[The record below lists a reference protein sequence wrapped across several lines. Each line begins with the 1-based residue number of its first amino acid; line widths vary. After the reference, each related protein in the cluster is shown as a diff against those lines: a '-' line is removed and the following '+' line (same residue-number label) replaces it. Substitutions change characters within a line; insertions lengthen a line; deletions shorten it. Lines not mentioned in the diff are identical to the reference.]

1 MQIEVR
7 EAVEA
12 EYESIG
18 ELTVAAYRTID
29 PDLGRYEARIRD
41 VAGRAAAATVLVAL
55 LDGAVAGTATY
66 VADSRSPMAESQ
78 DPNDAGIRMLAVDPP
93 AMGNGIGTRLVER
106 CIELARA
113 DAKRRVVLLSR
124 PEMVVAQVI
133 YRRLGFARAPDLDE
147 VVPGGPALLG
157 FALDL

>member
-1 MQIEVR
+1 MHIEVR

-12 EYESIG
+12 EHEQIG

-41 VAGRAAAATVLVAL
+41 VAGRATRATVLVAL
-55 LDGAVAGTATY
+55 LDGAVSGTATY
-66 VADSRSPMAESQ
+66 VGDARSPMAESQ
-78 DPNDAGIRMLAVDPP
+78 DPDDAGIRMLAVDPA
-93 AMGNGIGTRLVER
+93 AMGHGIGTRLVER

-113 DAKRRVVLLSR
+113 DAKRRLVLLSR
-124 PEMVVAQVI
+124 TEMIVAQAI
-133 YRRLGFARAPDLDE
+133 YRRLGFVRAPELDE
-147 VVPGGPALLG
+147 EVPGATLLG

>member
-12 EYESIG
+12 EHGRIG
-18 ELTVAAYRTID
+18 DLTVAAYRTID
-29 PDLGRYEARIRD
+29 PDLGRYQARIRD
-41 VAGRAAAATVLVAL
+41 VAGRTARATVLVAL

-66 VADSRSPMAESQ
+66 VGDSRSPMAESQ
-78 DPNDAGIRMLAVDPP
+78 EPQDAGIRMLAVDPP

-124 PEMVVAQVI
+124 TEMVAAQGI
-133 YRRLGFARAPDLDE
+133 YRRLGFTRAPELDE
-147 VVPGGPALLG
+147 VVPGATLLG